1 MRRRHFLLTLLNPA
15 AAPLVVALARRPE
28 LVRGL
33 GPGFRHYTRAYAP
46 RPTRE
51 ATIAA
56 LETGSF
62 PHAAEGKPRLLR
74 VVEWDGGSL
83 PPAQTLL
90 VTAPHGGI
98 PDDWRETSVRV
109 PLAVRGSGADG
120 GLVTLVDAVR
130 GLPRRESIFSY
141 GRLETPDEWR
151 MVVRGLDKLVVNA
164 RMEVTGLFNL
174 GPDPMEENNL
184 ASSTGHSLLRDELLA
199 HLRTWIRHTA
209 FRMDPSGLKRR

>member
-1 MRRRHFLLTLLNPA
+1 MLTLLNPA
-15 AAPLVVALARRPE
+15 MAPVVVALARRPD
-28 LVRGL
+28 LVRAL
-33 GPGFRHYTRAYAP
+33 GPGFRHYTRAYTP

-56 LETGSF
+56 LETGVF
-62 PHAAEGKPRLLR
+62 PHAAEGRLRLLR
-74 VVEWDGGSL
+74 VVDWDGGAL

-90 VTAPHGGI
+90 VTAPHGGV

-109 PLAVRGSGADG
+109 PLAVRGSGAED
-120 GLVTLVDAVR
+120 GLVTLVDAAR
-130 GLPRRESIFSY
+130 GLQRRESIFAY
-141 GRLETPDEWR
+141 GKFETPDEWR
-151 MVVRGLDKLVVNA
+151 MVVRGLDKLVVNV

-174 GPDPMEENNL
+174 GSDPTEENNL
-184 ASSTGHSLLRDELLA
+184 ASSTSHTLLRDELLA